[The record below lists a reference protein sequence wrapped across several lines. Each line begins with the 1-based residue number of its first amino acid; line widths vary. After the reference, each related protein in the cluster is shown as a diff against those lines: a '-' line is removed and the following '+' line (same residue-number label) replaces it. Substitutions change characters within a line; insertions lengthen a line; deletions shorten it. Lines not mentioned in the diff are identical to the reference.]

1 MSDFQGSLLTEED
14 VDNYVAALEQALKE
28 LIRKKMRIIL

>member
-1 MSDFQGSLLTEED
+1 MSDFQAALLNNED

>member
-1 MSDFQGSLLTEED
+1 MSDFQAALLNNED
-14 VDNYVAALEQALKE
+14 VDNYVTALEQAVKE